1 MLILATSFVQTW
13 GIPGLI
19 GVVLGAAIGGPVS
32 YHYGKKLLDDQEER
46 RRKTRREEVQIEAA
60 DRVEVALNRIR
71 SEALGAEPPWGTL
84 HNQWQDEVMLP
95 ALRIDNEEAQLRT
108 QAVAYMIGLAMRFP
122 DNGLAW
128 GVMRAIDSATEGLRA
143 FLRQEPLP
151 PRTFLVQDELHA
163 MIWKGPGRAPNF
175 EGYLDWVEANA

>member
-1 MLILATSFVQTW
+1 MSVIATSFVQTW

-71 SEALGAEPPWGTL
+71 SEALAPEPPWGTL

-95 ALRIDNEEAQLRT
+95 ALRIESDEVRQRT
-108 QAVAYMIGLAMRFP
+108 QAVAYMIFTAMRFP
-122 DNGLAW
+122 DNGLEW
-128 GVMRAIDSATEGLRA
+128 GVTRAIDSATEGLRA
-143 FLRQEPLP
+143 LLRDEPIP
-151 PRTFLVQDELHA
+151 PRTFMTQDELHA
-163 MIWKGPGRAPNF
+163 MFWKGPRPAPNF
-175 EGYLDWVEANA
+175 EAYFDWVEANA